1 MASGLPGSSLLPPRR
16 PPCSVT
22 WGYSLVLR
30 HRLLLLAGSFGV
42 RFPGLG
48 FCQWPGRP
56 CACCPGVL
64 QAVHGFL
71 PSGLFPFCWLLSGS
85 PGFQSIFHFPRPRS
99 LSLSALLPP
108 ASRPW
113 SYPWLAPVS
122 VLATFVA
129 RVVPRHLLVAYLLVS
144 LLFCGVILRF
154 ALSHLPGGVQ
164 LFCFLWCPSGPFFWF
179 VQGVG
184 WSSWLSPLPSA
195 GL

>member
-1 MASGLPGSSLLPPRR
+1 MASGLSGSSLLPPRR

-48 FCQWPGRP
+48 FCQWSGRP
-56 CACCPGVL
+56 CACCPGAL

-71 PSGLFPFCWLLSGS
+71 PSGLFPFCLALQVSSPFFILLG
-85 PGFQSIFHFPRPRS
+85 PDLS
-99 LSLSALLPP
+99 LSLGPSSSGLSPLELSLVGSCVCLGYLRSSGCPSP
-108 ASRPW
+108 
-113 SYPWLAPVS
+113 
-122 VLATFVA
+122 F
-129 RVVPRHLLVAYLLVS
+129 VAYLLVA
-144 LLFCGVILRF
+144 LLFCGVILWF

-164 LFCFLWCPSGPFFWF
+164 LFCFLWRPSGPFFWF
-179 VQGVG
+179 VRGVG